1 MDDALSD
8 LHRALLRAASEIRAS
23 KGRKKKRPKKPGS
36 PAKTGPGKGC
46 GTGAGGFKAGN
57 NCAKEDGIPQP
68 ASALKPV
75 NKKADIAYAKAMKE
89 KAAKK
94 QAAKIAADKARA
106 EAYRP
111 IKEAKAA
118 AKSKQ
123 KRIEKLRKAAAE
135 RKAEKGERD
144 AAEMKAAA
152 EAAAA
157 KRAAMLQKIRVKKAN
172 ERIQVVGTPKSIKQE
187 IDELKARIASD
198 KLKVVET
205 PKSIR
210 EELDDLKKLTAA
222 KAASS
227 AAAKTAG
234 QDNASPI
241 TAGAPLEK
249 NSNALTPQE
258 RALDALAME
267 EDRRKLFGK
276 HLEDAWQYNNWGS
289 VAENMRRQQKISIS
303 LSAAKKLEAAGIKES
318 DIDEGILRLLGSR
331 YYGSDKARQ
340 LLKDSGVPDEYAKR
354 YALSAGMVDS
364 WAGTSGDH
372 NRVAVGIQ
380 YAIKDEFQV
389 SKPYTKH
396 LRSLNKSKDGIEEWD
411 DTINRIRKDKSVRKV
426 LRAHY
431 DATQEH
437 LKREGISEVVLVRGY
452 QSAAKVSD
460 SGSQNV
466 SLQPAS
472 SFTMHKGIA
481 ERFAA
486 EGSAA
491 KKRHL
496 TARVRASRILS
507 LCTTGFGCMNEQEI
521 VVLGGVIS
529 GKVRKNAKDW

>member
-1 MDDALSD
+1 VDDALSD
-8 LHRALLRAASEIRAS
+8 LHRALLRAVGEIRAS

-75 NKKADIAYAKAMKE
+75 NKKADIAYAKAAKAKALAKQQAKE
-89 KAAKK
+89 
-94 QAAKIAADKARA
+94 
-106 EAYRP
+106 
-111 IKEAKAA
+111 AA
-118 AKSKQ
+118 AKAKSEAYQKSPAYLSKQKQ
-123 KRIEKLRKAAAE
+123 KRIDSLRRKAAQK
-135 RKAEKGERD
+135 KAEKGERE

-157 KRAAMLQKIRVKKAN
+157 KRAAMLQKIRIKKAN
-172 ERIQVVGTPKSIKQE
+172 EQIKIAGTPKSIKQE
-187 IDELKARIASD
+187 IEELKARIASD

-227 AAAKTAG
+227 AAVKAAV
-234 QDNASPI
+234 QNNASQI

-289 VAENMRRQQKISIS
+289 VAEEMRKQQKISIS

-318 DIDEGILRLLGSR
+318 DIDEGILHLLGSR

-396 LRSLNKSKDGIEEWD
+396 LRSLNKSKDGVEEWD

-452 QSAAKVSD
+452 QSAAKVAD
-460 SGSQNV
+460 SGNQNV

-486 EGSAA
+486 DGSTT
-491 KKRHL
+491 KTRLL
-496 TARVRASRILS
+496 TARVRAGRILS

-529 GKVRKNAKDW
+529 GRVRRKAKDW